1 MIYGSILAI
10 MQRNLKNLI
19 AYSSVAQIG
28 YIFMGIGLGTPLG
41 LIAAIFH
48 IIAHGITKACLF
60 ISTGTIIMK
69 TGTKKIEHLSG
80 AGKILPVTI
89 AIFTLGG
96 LSMIGIPLLVGFSS
110 KWNFAQAIM
119 DSGKYWIILILSISS
134 LLNGLYYLPIPI
146 KAYFSIDTSRDR
158 DINLKTSILNE
169 LPILILGACVIIF
182 GIFSNPIIDLI
193 SQIVENL

>member
-1 MIYGSILAI
+1 
-10 MQRNLKNLI
+10 
-19 AYSSVAQIG
+19 
-28 YIFMGIGLGTPLG
+28 
-41 LIAAIFH
+41 
-48 IIAHGITKACLF
+48 
-60 ISTGTIIMK
+60 
-69 TGTKKIEHLSG
+69 
-80 AGKILPVTI
+80 
-89 AIFTLGG
+89 
-96 LSMIGIPLLVGFSS
+96 MIGIPLLVGFSS